1 MHDRNLLLSPSV
13 PGVTRAPRVSSPGV
27 AGGSVEGGAK
37 LCTLHSLGCG
47 PGGSTG
53 HAPFPSG
60 LWVTG
65 LLLFTSDLQKM
76 TPFLS
81 ELGTLEGCNY

>member
-1 MHDRNLLLSPSV
+1 MTRTSCSIPRPRCDQSPRGLLPRGGWGLCGRV
-13 PGVTRAPRVSSPGV
+13 NQALHTTQLGVRAWGLR
-27 AGGSVEGGAK
+27 
-37 LCTLHSLGCG
+37 
-47 PGGSTG
+47 G

-60 LWVTG
+60 LWVTE
-65 LLLFTSDLQKM
+65 LLLFTSDLQKR